1 VKVSTRWSVTDDQ
14 HGASRC
20 HTKIVL
26 TVPAKVDAS
35 IYELSPEMETVEIAR
50 DETLRDQGR
59 NLEARIEFTV
69 SANQDA
75 DGRHVEVAVVRLDDD
90 SHHGEQVLALGC
102 GPLGTEIS
110 LYVVIQKP
118 QSGQPETIYGAA
130 LGSRAHSEAIP

>member
-1 VKVSTRWSVTDDQ
+1 
-14 HGASRC
+14 
-20 HTKIVL
+20 L

-75 DGRHVEVAVVRLDDD
+75 DG
-90 SHHGEQVLALGC
+90 
-102 GPLGTEIS
+102 
-110 LYVVIQKP
+110 
-118 QSGQPETIYGAA
+118 
-130 LGSRAHSEAIP
+130 